1 MLTPTFKYLLLIEAL
16 WYLLKWDRIINK
28 RAFSEWQQHLN
39 VDVVPANKQANL
51 SLSDIQKMRKAID
64 AIVRRSPR
72 PLNCLR
78 RCLALKTMIERR
90 GEQCQLH
97 IGVKFEH
104 VDSEPQSKQL
114 KAHAWITSKA
124 TVINDNAESLSQY
137 QEITH
142 HNALFTQAIN
152 AEMPD

>member
-1 MLTPTFKYLLLIEAL
+1 MLTPSSKYLLLIEAF

-28 RAFSEWQQHLN
+28 RAFKDWQQHLN
-39 VDVVPANKQANL
+39 IATTPAKTEKSL
-51 SLSDIQKMRKAID
+51 SLSDIQNLRKAID

-72 PLNCLR
+72 PLNCMR

-104 VDSEPQSKQL
+104 SGSDAQSKQL
-114 KAHAWITSKA
+114 KAHAWITSKG

-142 HNALFTQAIN
+142 HNVLFTQAIN